1 MNAIAAEYPFVSWA
15 MKSVADLV
23 VRYRR
28 KRAAFR
34 ELAALG
40 PGEVAA
46 IARDLKLS
54 EASLRE
60 LATREKGTPLLLVRM
75 LAALNKTM
83 PPSADPLSRDMET
96 VCGSCRN
103 TRRCNRELASRTA
116 LKNYGKFCPN
126 AYNLDFLPR
135 AERTVAY

>member
-15 MKSVADLV
+15 MKSVADFV

-34 ELAALG
+34 ELA
-40 PGEVAA
+40 
-46 IARDLKLS
+46 
-54 EASLRE
+54 
-60 LATREKGTPLLLVRM
+60 TREKGTPVLLVRM
-75 LAALNKTM
+75 LAALSKTM
-83 PPSADPLSRDMET
+83 PPSADPLSRDMEI
-96 VCGSCRN
+96 VCGACRN
-103 TRRCNRELASRTA
+103 RRRCNRELASRTA